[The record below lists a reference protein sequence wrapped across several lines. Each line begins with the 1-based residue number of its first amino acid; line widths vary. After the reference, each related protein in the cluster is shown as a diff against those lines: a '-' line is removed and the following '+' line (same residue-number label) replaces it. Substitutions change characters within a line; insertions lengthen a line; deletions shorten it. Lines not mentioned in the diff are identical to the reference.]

1 MKDKTIKENLAL
13 AYRILA
19 HLKMD
24 DLTYTHLSARSSDE
38 NSFYIYPFGTFFA
51 EVTPSSLLE
60 VDFSGTVLHG
70 KEYQYNKTGYIIH
83 SLIYRKRS
91 DINAIFH
98 LHTIPGVAVSAMKQG
113 LLPISQFALHFYNN
127 IKYHDYNSLALQ
139 ETAGENIV
147 SDLEDQY
154 VMFLRNH
161 GTLTCGKTIHEAMFY
176 TNHLEKACM
185 VQVAALAAGLENLI
199 IPSDKICKQ
208 SNDDLLNFEKDLGM
222 RDWLALKRNIKL

>member
-24 DLTYTHLSARSSDE
+24 DLTYTHLSARSSDG

-60 VDFSGTVLHG
+60 VDFNGTVLHG

-176 TNHLEKACM
+176 TNHLEKACR
-185 VQVAALAAGLENLI
+185 VQVAALAVGLENLV
-199 IPSDKICKQ
+199 IPNDIICKQ